1 MKKEYVKPVVEMNE
15 EFAEGVYMASGDGQD
30 TCYTTSARIHQTP
43 QEGRGDYRIQ
53 VDGKHHAN
61 HTKEA
66 QTLHISFN
74 LPVEYVSSGGS
85 LASGNNSNTLKIN
98 YNYHQNPTDNIGL
111 GDLVVKADAGLSI
124 TNVYI
129 TD

>member
-30 TCYTTSARIHQTP
+30 TCYTTTARICQKIY
-43 QEGRGDYRIQ
+43 GGYYCIQ
-53 VDGKHHAN
+53 VNGKHHAD

-98 YNYHQNPTDNIGL
+98 YHYHQNPIDNIGL
-111 GDLVVKADAGLSI
+111 GDLVVKAECGLSI
-124 TNVYI
+124 TNVYF